1 MEIFSQIIG
10 WMGTLLIVLAY
21 FLVSNNKISAYSK
34 SYQLFNLFGAI
45 GVGFNVFYQHA
56 WPAVVLQIVWIVIAI
71 FSLMKIKNNLNFSYF
86 SRYFYNKK
94 FCEARFTPLQS
105 FLVIRYLT

>member
-10 WMGTLLIVLAY
+10 WIGTFLIVLAY
-21 FLVSNNKISAYSK
+21 FLVSNNKISAKSK

-56 WPAVVLQIVWIVIAI
+56 WPALVLQIVWAIIAI
-71 FSLMKIKNNLNFSYF
+71 VSIIKIT
-86 SRYFYNKK
+86 RKK
-94 FCEARFTPLQS
+94 
-105 FLVIRYLT
+105 